1 MQQLR
6 VLSRAFRVWSWCIL
20 TILSR
25 STQEPD
31 AVSKKQKLA
40 LKRIARDIKK
50 NSPIIRRKLIKAG
63 VKPDPV
69 LVFFAAQYYD
79 ALKKLAKA

>member
-1 MQQLR
+1 M
-6 VLSRAFRVWSWCIL
+6 
-20 TILSR
+20 
-25 STQEPD
+25 
-31 AVSKKQKLA
+31 SKKQKQA
-40 LKRIARDIKK
+40 LKRIARNIKK

-69 LVFFAAQYYD
+69 LVFFAAKYYG

>member
-1 MQQLR
+1 M
-6 VLSRAFRVWSWCIL
+6 
-20 TILSR
+20 
-25 STQEPD
+25 
-31 AVSKKQKLA
+31 SKKQKLA

-69 LVFFAAQYYD
+69 LVFFAAKNYD

>member
-1 MQQLR
+1 
-6 VLSRAFRVWSWCIL
+6 
-20 TILSR
+20 
-25 STQEPD
+25 
-31 AVSKKQKLA
+31 VSKKQKLA

-69 LVFFAAQYYD
+69 LVFFAAKYYD